1 MEIIG
6 RLTADAKVNE
16 LKDGRKVVN
25 FSIATNDSY
34 RPKDSDELKQVTT
47 YFNCSYWINSN
58 IAKVLIKGMLVQ
70 LYGRI
75 AVGTYINSAGETK
88 ASLNFHVN
96 NIKLHGKPGA
106 EKAGK
111 VISIA
116 SNENPETGNDLPF

>member
-6 RLTADAKVNE
+6 RLTAEAKVNE

-25 FSIATNDSY
+25 FSIATNDNY
-34 RPKDSDELKQVTT
+34 KVKDSDELKKVTT

-58 IAKVLIKGMLVQ
+58 IAKVLTKGMLVQ

-75 AVGTYINSAGETK
+75 AVGTYVNSAGETK

-96 NIKLHGKPGA
+96 SIKLHGKA
-106 EKAGK
+106 SADKTGK
-111 VISIA
+111 VISIT
-116 SNENPETGNDLPF
+116 SNENAETGDDLPF